1 MTPRTEHRSLPREG
15 ERECGDIALTRVA
28 EGITLVA
35 VVDALG
41 HGPLAAAAA
50 RIAADHLLAAPL
62 ERGLLPLVEGL
73 HAALK
78 GSRGAA
84 AMIVL
89 LASDGGLQGC
99 GVGNVELRA
108 LGSRV
113 PSVLTPGVL
122 GASINRLRT
131 FEARVTVGDRLVIFS
146 DGLCSRMELSR
157 LRGLTSG
164 QACDAL
170 MALYRR
176 SHDDATVLVTDI
188 EARE

>member
-1 MTPRTEHRSLPREG
+1 MPREG
-15 ERECGDIALTRVA
+15 ERECGDIAVVRA
-28 EGITLVA
+28 ADGITLLA

-50 RIAADHLLAAPL
+50 RIAAKHLTEAPL
-62 ERGLLPLVEGL
+62 ASGLLPLVDGL
-73 HAALK
+73 HLALK

-84 AMIVL
+84 AMIL
-89 LASDGGLQGC
+89 LLTPDGRLHGC

-108 LGSRV
+108 VGSRV

-146 DGLCSRMELSR
+146 DGLSSRMELDR
-157 LRGLTSG
+157 IRALAPGP
-164 QACDAL
+164 ACDAL
-170 MALYRR
+170 MTQYRR
-176 SHDDATVLVTDI
+176 PHDDSTVLVTDL
-188 EARE
+188 EA